1 FGVFFHV
8 HHDRDPERMR
18 IPIGWDRSGAPVV
31 VNMKEDSEGGM
42 GSHGL
47 ILGYTGSG
55 KSSFVADLLLGV
67 VATHTPEQ
75 VNLILVDYKGD
86 GTFPGFEK
94 LNHTVQVLSNIGDKD
109 SVNRLEDV
117 LRGEVER
124 RQRLRKEAGR
134 FKDAASY
141 LKARERGAKIPPFPT
156 LLVVV
161 DEFTALL
168 KDHPE

>member
-1 FGVFFHV
+1 MGSI
-8 HHDRDPERMR
+8 R
-18 IPIGWDRSGAPVV
+18 APVV

-141 LKARERGAKIPPFPT
+141 LKARERGAKSRRSQRFWWWSTNSPRCSKTTPNTATSSNTWPAKADPT
-156 LLVVV
+156 VSSWC
-161 DEFTALL
+161 
-168 KDHPE
+168 